1 VRLIP
6 PRADPPGS
14 GFSNTNFSLLPCPEN
29 PENTA
34 NGSGK
39 ILESDSAQLR
49 RFERVTIVV
58 SGPYTNVGSNH
69 PPSRVPAHLA
79 PGVDEA
85 FRLLHARH
93 VTTAIVSIRW
103 DFIVQ
108 WFAKRLDMVQ
118 AGAQWC
124 SIAIW
129 PKQRDLFVK
138 ACPFRAES
146 PGACARLPRRERRAP
161 TACSSI

>member
-1 VRLIP
+1 MPIRLMAFDLDGTLI
-6 PRADPPGS
+6 RGRK
-14 GFSNTNFSLLPCPEN
+14 SLTVIGAALSHPEWTDQM
-29 PENTA
+29 E
-34 NGSGK
+34 
-39 ILESDSAQLR
+39 ILKMRGQSSEEMSD
-49 RFERVTIVV
+49 RVTPWMEFSKDELCCQLVH
-58 SGPYTNVGSNH
+58 S
-69 PPSRVPAHLA
+69 HLA